1 MSITGKVIHVFETNK
16 ITETFSKRDIIIDD
30 SDNPTYPNPLKIEFH
45 KDKCSLLD
53 SIKVGQSVTIEV
65 NHRGREW
72 VNPKGEK
79 VYFNSINGWK
89 ISTSEQPHDITPEH
103 SRNETTWIEDAKGNS
118 DPLPF

>member
-1 MSITGKVIHVFETNK
+1 MSITGKVVHISEEVK
-16 ITETFSKRDIIIDD
+16 ITDTFSKREVIVDD

-53 SIKVGQSVTIEV
+53 SLSVGQKVTIEV

-89 ISTSEQPHDITPEH
+89 IAGEAPNPTGTPQAEQPEWLNADK
-103 SRNETTWIEDAKGNS
+103 EDKE
-118 DPLPF
+118 